1 MLTALIGRTI
11 IIIFGVL
18 HPSYKTY
25 KALRRKDYQEVVV
38 LGMYWV
44 VFSMF
49 TTLELF
55 TDIFFQWFPFYH
67 ELKILFVIWLV
78 APTTAGYS
86 LIYRRLIHPELSKR
100 ENDIDEA
107 INKATEK
114 GYNKVVE
121 FGAKG
126 LNYAAKTFI
135 STALM
140 GHEFLTDQLRR
151 RSSSMIELNR
161 PTTSGNAINRHSRSR
176 LGAGDHRDHPDGPY
190 MFGSDPHQRIH
201 SAYTAN
207 VNSGEDD
214 PFALHWLQSGSTGSL
229 GRQWKPPILKATVSP
244 GVRPLFHQPSNLI
257 SMGNSLCSKTV
268 MWDAFL
274 SDSQSNFF
282 LAASPD
288 CPNGITV
295 AEPLDTISVWSRLS
309 LLSSRRSSVGLV
321 SGSVA
326 DSSVSLRASIRPS
339 NRRGMRDR
347 LDLLQLLGSGSFGSV
362 YLARDRISHKLYALK
377 SMRKDQLVHAN
388 HIAHVNQERDILSR
402 LDMVF
407 VAKLLFT
414 FQDPVCIY
422 LAMEFVDGGDL
433 FELLRQ
439 HGRLVESTARF
450 YAAQVFMA
458 LEYLHCLSVLYRDL
472 KLENIVLGSNGYVKL
487 VDFGFAKFVPRRTY
501 TLCGTPEYIAPE
513 MIMHR
518 GYGRSVDW
526 WAFGIL
532 IYEML
537 FGFTP
542 FHSDQMMTMYENIVT
557 AHVTYPSA
565 FHVSWA
571 ACDLIGQLIQVDLSK
586 RLGVLKRGPLDIRDH
601 AWFTSINWDALFN
614 CRVKPPH
621 LLASRCLTD
630 VPEDSEHPLETVLPG
645 DTSATV
651 TTQRRPHTISEVST
665 GRSTR
670 RVSRLRT
677 TSQPHGVKSQEVNVH

>member
-100 ENDIDEA
+100 ENVSWILMRQST
-107 INKATEK
+107 KATEK

-135 STALM
+135 STALL

-161 PTTSGNAINRHSRSR
+161 PTNPGNAINRHNRSR
-176 LGAGDHRDHPDGPY
+176 FGAGDHRDHLDGPY
-190 MFGSDPHQRIH
+190 MFGSDPQQHVH
-201 SAYTAN
+201 STYTAN

-229 GRQWKPPILKATVSP
+229 GRQWKPPILK
-244 GVRPLFHQPSNLI
+244 
-257 SMGNSLCSKTV
+257 
-268 MWDAFL
+268 
-274 SDSQSNFF
+274 DSQRSFF
-282 LAASPD
+282 LAASSD
-288 CPNGITV
+288 CPNGITI
-295 AEPLDTISVWSRLS
+295 AEPLDTMSVWSRLS
-309 LLSSRRSSVGLV
+309 LLSASRRSSVGLL
-321 SGSVA
+321 SGNVA
-326 DSSVSLRASIRPS
+326 DSSILLRASIRLS

-362 YLARDRISHKLYALK
+362 YLVRDRISHKLYALK
-377 SMRKDQLVHAN
+377 SMRKDRLVHAN
-388 HIAHVNQERDILSR
+388 HIAHVNRERDILSR
-402 LDMVF
+402 LDMT
-407 VAKLLFT
+407 LCT
-414 FQDPVCIY
+414 FIWPWS
-422 LAMEFVDGGDL
+422 LWTAGDL

-439 HGRLVESTARF
+439 HGRLVESAARF

-458 LEYLHCLSVLYRDL
+458 LEYLHCLNVLYRDL

-518 GYGRSVDW
+518 GYGQSVDW
-526 WAFGIL
+526 WAFGVL

-542 FHSDQMMTMYENIVT
+542 FHADQMMTMYENIVT

-565 FHVSWA
+565 FHASRA

-601 AWFTSINWDALFN
+601 VWFASTNWDALFS
-614 CRVKPPH
+614 CRIRPPH
-621 LLASRCLTD
+621 LLPSRCPQTLPVCTPLPSLTD
-630 VPEDSEHPLETVLPG
+630 VPEDSEHPLETFLPS

-651 TTQRRPHTISEVST
+651 TTQRRPHTISEAAT
-665 GRSTR
+665 GQSTR
-670 RVSRLRT
+670 RVSRRRAA
-677 TSQPHGVKSQEVNVH
+677 SQPHGVKSREVNVH

>member
-151 RSSSMIELNR
+151 RSSSMVELNR
-161 PTTSGNAINRHSRSR
+161 PTNPGNAINRHNRSR
-176 LGAGDHRDHPDGPY
+176 FGAGDHRDHPDGPY

-201 SAYTAN
+201 STYTAN
-207 VNSGEDD
+207 VNSAEDD

-229 GRQWKPPILKATVSP
+229 GRQWKPPILK
-244 GVRPLFHQPSNLI
+244 
-257 SMGNSLCSKTV
+257 
-268 MWDAFL
+268 
-274 SDSQSNFF
+274 DSQRSFF
-282 LAASPD
+282 LTASSD
-288 CPNGITV
+288 CPNGVTI
-295 AEPLDTISVWSRLS
+295 AEPLDTMSVWSRLS
-309 LLSSRRSSVGLV
+309 LLSSSHRPSVGLL
-321 SGSVA
+321 SGFVA
-326 DSSVSLRASIRPS
+326 DSSLSLRASIRLS

-362 YLARDRISHKLYALK
+362 YLVRDRISHKLYALK
-377 SMRKDQLVHAN
+377 SMRKDRLVHAN
-388 HIAHVNQERDILSR
+388 HVTHVNRERDILSR

-407 VAKLLFT
+407 VAKLFFT
-414 FQDPVCIY
+414 FQDPVHIY

-439 HGRLVESTARF
+439 HGRLVESAARF

-526 WAFGIL
+526 WAFGVL

-542 FHSDQMMTMYENIVT
+542 FHADQMMILYENIVT

-565 FHVSWA
+565 FHASRT
-571 ACDLIGQLIQVDLSK
+571 ACDLIGQLIQVDLS
-586 RLGVLKRGPLDIRDH
+586 
-601 AWFTSINWDALFN
+601 
-614 CRVKPPH
+614 
-621 LLASRCLTD
+621 LTD
-630 VPEDSEHPLETVLPG
+630 VPEDSEHPVETFLPS

-651 TTQRRPHTISEVST
+651 TTQRRPHTISEAAT
-665 GRSTR
+665 GQSAR
-670 RVSRLRT
+670 RVSRRRT
-677 TSQPHGVKSQEVNVH
+677 ASQPHGVKSQEVNVH